1 MKDVSITSSRY
12 RWAFLIALSVVILD
26 QVLKI
31 WVKTSFYLGEER
43 EIFSWFRLSFVEN
56 NGMAFGWQFGSKLFL
71 TIFRI
76 VFVGVIV
83 YYLIKLRH
91 SSGIK
96 FGYLTCVALVLAGAV
111 GNIIDCMFYGIIFS
125 NPFPPE
131 VATIFPEGGG
141 YAPFLHGR
149 VVDMLSFPLFS
160 FDWPGWMP
168 VIGGKHFEFFKPVFN
183 LADAA
188 ISCGIIA
195 IFLFYSKQLGYS
207 FVELKRI
214 RQEKKNTEQ

>member
-76 VFVGVIV
+76 VFVG
-83 YYLIKLRH
+83 
-91 SSGIK
+91 
-96 FGYLTCVALVLAGAV
+96 
-111 GNIIDCMFYGIIFS
+111 GNSI
-125 NPFPPE
+125 
-131 VATIFPEGGG
+131 
-141 YAPFLHGR
+141 
-149 VVDMLSFPLFS
+149 LF
-160 FDWPGWMP
+160 D
-168 VIGGKHFEFFKPVFN
+168 
-183 LADAA
+183 
-188 ISCGIIA
+188 
-195 IFLFYSKQLGYS
+195 
-207 FVELKRI
+207 
-214 RQEKKNTEQ
+214 